1 LSLRLREL
9 GGLVRIAGDLA
20 CEEGAQYTTS
30 RHVLAARNIAKPLE
44 QQVAD
49 RMIERRQE
57 YSLVVNS
64 GNRIGR
70 VNGLAVLGAD
80 SGLSDYSGIML
91 PVEALVTPSLASG
104 GRVYAT
110 GGLSDLAKE
119 SVTNVSAVIKKLTG
133 KDVSDYDIHI
143 QFVDTHGVDGDSASI
158 TIATAI
164 ISALE
169 NIPIRQDLAMTG
181 SLSVRGEVLPI
192 GGVTAK
198 IESAAKSGIKT
209 VVIPRANAQDV
220 LLDQQ
225 FQDIE
230 VIAVDTLDEVMEHA
244 LLIGDMK
251 TSLVER
257 LSAVIDRL
265 TPEVSPNSQLS

>member
-1 LSLRLREL
+1 MSQKESDNFLFIVEYF
-9 GGLVRIAGDLA
+9 D
-20 CEEGAQYTTS
+20 
-30 RHVLAARNIAKPLE
+30 PLPQIKKKYLLKYFVDSHSVE
-44 QQVAD
+44 
-49 RMIERRQE
+49 MIDIQKKKLFLKKSPCPPEV
-57 YSLVVNS
+57 S
-64 GNRIGR
+64 
-70 VNGLAVLGAD
+70 A
-80 SGLSDYSGIML
+80 SDFFI
-91 PVEALVTPSLASG
+91 G
-104 GRVYAT
+104 GRVFLYSRELVIVEYGDGSTRRRLHKANT
-110 GGLSDLAKE
+110 KCMAVVSSD
-119 SVTNVSAVIKKLTG
+119 VYQ
-133 KDVSDYDIHI
+133 DW
-143 QFVDTHGVDGDSASI
+143 GV
-158 TIATAI
+158 I

-225 FQDIE
+225 FEDIE

-244 LLIGDMK
+244 LLIGEMK